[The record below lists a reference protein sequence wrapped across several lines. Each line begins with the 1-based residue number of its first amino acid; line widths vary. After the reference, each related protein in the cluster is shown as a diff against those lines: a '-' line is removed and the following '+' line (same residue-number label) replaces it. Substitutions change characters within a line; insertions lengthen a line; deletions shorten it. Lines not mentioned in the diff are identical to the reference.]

1 MPSFKFL
8 FVLCFI
14 LGFCSL
20 SKSSSHSL
28 KDLKKSVKTKVKYYI
43 PKKILESNWN
53 EFKSQYNKTYDT
65 EAEES
70 HRLDVFTE
78 TLSLILSHNEDNR
91 TSFRLQVNS
100 FADMTHDEFVSKK
113 TGLRFRNHTTNRNST
128 NRSLLG
134 TPILTASNPSSV
146 SSPDSASLLT
156 ATASDSNRLPTKIDW
171 RTKGIVSTPRDQGSC
186 GSCWAFAVAGAI
198 EGFYAK
204 SVGKLTVLSPQQLVD
219 CVRGGYYISLGCAG
233 GAVEDAFEYVMDNGI
248 TTESTYPY
256 GGSTGSCKVSWF
268 MNKLKIKDYVP
279 VRSIKTTMTPPVAN
293 NLITKRG
300 DRQAIELETKLMTA
314 LTRGPVT
321 AAIDAMSPFFAYYE
335 SGILTDLW
343 CSNDQPNHAVLVVGY
358 DEDSWILKNSWGTS
372 WGEKGFVRLSR
383 DTPCGLTLSMHQPT
397 L

>member
-1 MPSFKFL
+1 MSSFKFL

-20 SKSSSHSL
+20 SKSSSQSL
-28 KDLKKSVKTKVKYYI
+28 KDLKKSVKHYI
-43 PKKILESNWN
+43 PKKVLENHWN
-53 EFKSQYNKTYDT
+53 RFKIQYNKTYDT

-70 HRLDVFTE
+70 HRRNVFAE
-78 TLSLILSHNEDNR
+78 TLSFILGHNKDKK

-100 FADMTHDEFVSKK
+100 FADMTQDEVVSKR
-113 TGLRFRNHTTNRNST
+113 TGLKFRNHTTNRNST

-134 TPILTASNPSSV
+134 TPIITASNPSSM
-146 SSPDSASLLT
+146 SSPDSKTLLT
-156 ATASDSNRLPTKIDW
+156 ATASNDNTLPTKIDW

-204 SVGKLTVLSPQQLVD
+204 SVGKLIVLSPQQLVD
-219 CVRGGYYISLGCAG
+219 CVRGGYYISSGCAG
-233 GAVEDAFEYVMDNGI
+233 GAVEDAFEYVISNGI
-248 TTESTYPY
+248 TTDSTYPY

-268 MNKLKIKDYVP
+268 MNKLKIKDYIP
-279 VRSIKTTMTPPVAN
+279 VRSIKTTMVAPVAN
-293 NLITKRG
+293 NLIAKRE
-300 DRQAIELETKLMTA
+300 DRQIELETKLMTA

-321 AAIDAMSPFFAYYE
+321 AAIDAMSPFFTYYE
-335 SGILTDLW
+335 SGILSDLL
-343 CSNDQPNHAVLVVGY
+343 CSNNEPNHAVLVVGY